1 MKTFKLENE
10 PKIETGFK
18 IPDHYFENFSKKM
31 MEHAPVNEPKVISF
45 FQKRRKTILMVA
57 AILVL
62 ALMIPLLNPS
72 TTKLTEID
80 TLTLENYLTDQ
91 SNVNPYDL
99 ISELESEDINN
110 IKSQVVLEDETI
122 ENHLSENANL
132 EYLILE
138 SNR

>member
-31 MEHAPVNEPKVISF
+31 MEHVPVNEPKVISF
-45 FQKRRKTILMVA
+45 FQKRRKTILMAA

-62 ALMIPLLNPS
+62 ALMIPLLSPS
-72 TTKLTEID
+72 VTNTNEID
-80 TLTLENYLTDQ
+80 TITLENYLTVQ

-99 ISELESEDINN
+99 ISELETEDIND
-110 IKSQVVLEDETI
+110 IKTQVVLEDETI
-122 ENHLSENANL
+122 EDHLSENANL

-138 SNR
+138 